1 MHDKGCVKTKKF
13 CVMSKKES
21 GGKMQLNKDKMKSK
35 ISNITIT
42 AAKVFLAVY
51 IVLLLLVGAVDYFIP
66 DNITMFE
73 SETSSVVA
81 NASVTDE
88 PYTANVSLF
97 GIIPVKTVQVNVL
110 PDTKVIPGGNCF
122 GVKFFT
128 KGVIII
134 NLADI
139 ETQDG
144 IFSPAK
150 RAGLKVKDIILSV
163 DGKEINTVEEM
174 ATAVEESKGKQMS
187 ILYERE
193 GKTYECKMNAS
204 LSLSDKKYKTGIWVR
219 DSTAGIGTVT
229 YYNPKNKTFAG
240 LGHGICDIDTGTLMP
255 LLRGSVVDVEVT
267 DIVKGRK
274 GSPGEIKG
282 NFGTQ
287 KKGVLTKNTQSGVYG
302 IIDRNFEP
310 DEIMSKAVDIGKS
323 SEVVTGK
330 ATIYSEV
337 DSQGVAEYEVMISDI
352 DKTDKGVKNFV
363 VEITDD
369 RLLEKTG
376 GIVQGMSGSPILQ
389 NGKLIGAVT
398 HVFVNDPSKGYGI
411 FIENMLK
418 NSPELL
424 Q

>member
-1 MHDKGCVKTKKF
+1 MHDKGCAIEE
-13 CVMSKKES
+13 KES
-21 GGKMQLNKDKMKSK
+21 GGKMQSNKDNNKTKF
-35 ISNITIT
+35 SNISIT
-42 AAKVFLAVY
+42 AAKVFLAIYV
-51 IVLLLLVGAVDYFIP
+51 VLLLVVGAFDYFVP

-73 SETSSVVA
+73 SETNTVQANVSVIQQEYTA
-81 NASVTDE
+81 NASI
-88 PYTANVSLF
+88 F
-97 GIIPVKTVQVNVL
+97 GVIPVKTVRVNVM

-139 ETQDG
+139 QTENG

-150 RAGLKVKDIILSV
+150 RAGLNVKDIILSV

-174 ATAVEESKGKQMS
+174 AKAVEDSKGEEMT
-187 ILYERE
+187 IVYERD
-193 GKTYECKMNAS
+193 GKTYECKMEAG

-240 LGHGICDIDTGTLMP
+240 LGHGICDVDTGTLMP
-255 LLRGSVVDVEVT
+255 LLRGSVVDVEIT

-274 GSPGEIKG
+274 GNPGEIKG
-282 NFGTQ
+282 DFGTQ
-287 KKGVLTKNTQSGVYG
+287 KKGVLTGNSKSGVYG
-302 IIDRNFEP
+302 IIDKNF
-310 DEIMSKAVDIGKS
+310 DDQNEISKAVDIAKS
-323 SEVVTGK
+323 SEVTEGK
-330 ATIYSEV
+330 AIIYSEI
-337 DSQGVAEYEVMISDI
+337 DQNGVSEYEVLISDI
-352 DKTDKGVKNFV
+352 DKNDKGVKNFV
-363 VEITDD
+363 VEITDN

-376 GIVQGMSGSPILQ
+376 GIIQGMSGSPIIQ
-389 NGKLIGAVT
+389 NGKLIGAIT
-398 HVFVNDPSKGYGI
+398 HVFVNDPKKGYGI

-418 NSPELL
+418 NSPEGL